1 MHYVHVHVIMAN
13 MQATLPSLVEYW
25 PARSQRSLCG
35 ERSCLFVGCAVLI
48 SDCHA
53 NSTQAAAGGQKCD
66 SDDKIKTVT
75 GAHSWQHWDMLPGLL
90 HGCLLATAIFF
101 NGW

>member
-13 MQATLPSLVEYW
+13 MQATLPTPVEYW
-25 PARSQRSLCG
+25 PVRSQRSTCG
-35 ERSCLFVGCAVLI
+35 DRSRLFAGCAVLI
-48 SDCHA
+48 SDRQA
-53 NSTQAAAGGQKCD
+53 NSTQAAAGGRKCD

-75 GAHSWQHWDMLPGLL
+75 GAHSWQHWDMLTGLL
-90 HGCLLATAIFF
+90 QGCLLAMAIFL